1 MDKEYREAD
10 SELLGCIKGNAWS
23 IECMEGHEA
32 EGRSVTYIGSEI
44 GGHLDNDRRK
54 GRRIYDYYQDSE
66 GAYWY
71 GNRALLPTG
80 EIVSMEFY
88 LFGRGRKRK
97 AYCVPKIAEK

>member
-10 SELLGCIKGNAWS
+10 PELLEHIKGNAWS

-44 GGHLDNDRRK
+44 SGHLDNDCRK

-71 GNRALLPTG
+71 GNRALLPSG

-88 LFGRGRKRK
+88 IFGREIKRK
-97 AYCVPKIAEK
+97 AQYVQKK